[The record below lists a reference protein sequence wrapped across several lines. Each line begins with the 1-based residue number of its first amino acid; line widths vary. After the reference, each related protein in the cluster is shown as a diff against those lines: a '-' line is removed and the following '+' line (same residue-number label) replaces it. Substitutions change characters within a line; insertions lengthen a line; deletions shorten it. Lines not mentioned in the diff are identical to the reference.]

1 MGTLEVDKLDPQS
14 GTALEIGTSGD
25 TVTVPSGVTL
35 TVAGALNVTGTTALA
50 DGTVNIAELD
60 IDGGTDIGEA
70 IVDADLFVIDNGAG
84 GTNRK
89 TAASRLTTYI
99 LGANSID
106 SDMYVDGSIDTAHIA
121 NDQITA
127 ALMADN
133 SIDSDMYVD
142 GSIDTAHIANDQIT
156 AAFMA
161 DNSIDSDMYVDGSID
176 TAEIAD
182 NAITLAK
189 MASGTDGNLIT
200 YDASGNPA
208 AVATGSSGQLLT
220 SAGSGAPPTFTTVSS
235 GTDWQSVITSA
246 TTMVSGRGYFVNM
259 TSGVI
264 TMTLPASPSLGDY
277 VTVIDAY
284 NLCSASN
291 NMTIGRNN
299 KPIDGAT
306 ADLTVDTA
314 GAAFTLVFCD
324 NTRGWIFTDR
334 S

>member
-1 MGTLEVDKLDPQS
+1 SIDSDQYVDGSID
-14 GTALEIGTSGD
+14 
-25 TVTVPSGVTL
+25 
-35 TVAGALNVTGTTALA
+35 LA
-50 DGTVNIAELD
+50 HMSV
-60 IDGGTDIGEA
+60 
-70 IVDADLFVIDNGAG
+70 
-84 GTNRK
+84 
-89 TAASRLTTYI
+89 
-99 LGANSID
+99 NSID
-106 SDMYVDGSIDTAHIA
+106 SDQYVDGSIDTAHIA
-121 NDQITA
+121 DDQ
-127 ALMADN
+127 
-133 SIDSDMYVD
+133 
-142 GSIDTAHIANDQIT
+142 
-156 AAFMA
+156 
-161 DNSIDSDMYVDGSID
+161 
-176 TAEIAD
+176 
-182 NAITLAK
+182 ITLAK

-277 VTVIDAY
+277 VQVIDAY

-291 NMTIGRNN
+291 NMTIARNG
-299 KPIDGAT
+299 KPIDGIS
-306 ADLTVDTA
+306 ADMTVDTA
-314 GAAFTLVFCD
+314 GAGFTLVFCD

>member
-50 DGTVNIAELD
+50 DGTVAIAELD

-89 TAASRLTTYI
+89 TAASRLKTFI
-99 LGANSID
+99 LAANSID
-106 SDMYVDGSIDTAHIA
+106 SDAYVDGSIDTAHIA
-121 NDQITA
+121 DDQ
-127 ALMADN
+127 
-133 SIDSDMYVD
+133 
-142 GSIDTAHIANDQIT
+142 
-156 AAFMA
+156 
-161 DNSIDSDMYVDGSID
+161 
-176 TAEIAD
+176 
-182 NAITLAK
+182 ITLAK

-220 SAGSGAPPTFTTVSS
+220 SAGSGAPPTFTTVTS
-235 GTDWQSVITSA
+235 GTAWQAVVTSA

-264 TMTLPASPSLGDY
+264 TMTLPASPSIGDY
-277 VTVIDAY
+277 VQVIDAY

-291 NMTIGRNN
+291 NMTIARNG

-306 ADLTVDTA
+306 ADLTIDTA

-324 NTRGWIFTDR
+324 NSRGWLYDDR
-334 S
+334 